1 MDPKLFVYKNKIL
14 LYFQKKHK
22 LRRDAKIFLHD
33 PNSNKTYKINSPFNF
48 NGKNWVHISGLNSL
62 IFVYSID
69 PLIILKVVDLN
80 KGKMKAITKVK
91 KGFNPAWQVSDIR
104 SSFVGSKRGGSP
116 MVKVGNHRYLGI
128 GHSSTYIL
136 KKFLHLGSS
145 QRAYIYFFD
154 FKKKIYYINYLTNN
168 KIGHLYCIGAELTNK
183 NNIIKFY
190 FNYSSLFIEYLVS
203 KIYIFDIELD
213 KRELIKIAKKG
224 IKKKINLTSNLK
236 I

>member
-1 MDPKLFVYKNKIL
+1 M
-14 LYFQKKHK
+14 
-22 LRRDAKIFLHD
+22 
-33 PNSNKTYKINSPFNF
+33 
-48 NGKNWVHISGLNSL
+48 
-62 IFVYSID
+62 YSID

-168 KIGHLYCIGAELTNK
+168 KIGHLYCTGAELTNK
-183 NNIIKFY
+183 DNIVKLY
-190 FNYSSLFIEYLVS
+190 FSYSSPLVEYLVS
-203 KIYIFDIELD
+203 KIYIFGIELE
-213 KRELIKIAKKG
+213 KQELIKIAKKG
-224 IKKKINLTSNLK
+224 TKKKINFISGTKSIK
-236 I
+236 